1 MATERRPIC
10 PRLIDYLV
18 VVGAR
23 SPSRQCSVQPPELLR
38 RYPPDEHADFPLPL
52 DVVCFCQPEG
62 CVTVGPKKTVLRE
75 ATSFVFALTNKDSGK
90 SDLSVCLFVCLSVC
104 LCVCVSVCLSVP
116 IVFACQCC
124 GEWLRWMVFC
134 ALRRLEM
141 VLDVIAFNL
150 LKRLNVSGLQFT
162 ANTFIGVF
170 TFSESAV
177 SF

>member
-38 RYPPDEHADFPLPL
+38 RYPPDEHKDFPLPL

-75 ATSFVFALTNKDSGK
+75 ATSFVFALTNKDSGRCCGAERLR
-90 SDLSVCLFVCLSVC
+90 LSVT
-104 LCVCVSVCLSVP
+104 LCS
-116 IVFACQCC
+116 
-124 GEWLRWMVFC
+124 R
-134 ALRRLEM
+134 
-141 VLDVIAFNL
+141 D
-150 LKRLNVSGLQFT
+150 
-162 ANTFIGVF
+162 
-170 TFSESAV
+170 
-177 SF
+177 